1 MDALKGVQ
9 YSTFTA
15 KISDML
21 EGFFCVGSLEYG
33 TGIIDQNA
41 PLQSSGPHWW
51 NVITFGIADRCV
63 QIAIQTYFI
72 GQTTNILFLRK
83 QHDNDT
89 SDWILIK

>member
-1 MDALKGVQ
+1 MDALKSVQ

-21 EGFFCVGSLEYG
+21 EGFFCVGKVEYG
-33 TGIIDQNA
+33 TEIIDPNA
-41 PLQSSGPHWW
+41 PLQSNGPYWW
-51 NVITFGIADRCV
+51 NVITFGSVNRCV

-72 GQTTNILFLRK
+72 EQTTNILFLRK
-83 QHDNDT
+83 QHDDNT